1 MSTTSTLP
9 PPPPPHLEINTK
21 EWSYLAEGGFHII
34 LRYDGQDVNLKGKIL
49 RIGKKSLGHV
59 ASEKPA
65 HAGTE
70 GDGDTSATQDAA
82 KVGVSTAPKLDEAGA
97 RRRFER
103 GVLIPVLGEQYVQPG
118 DAVTLSRD
126 DIHSIHDS
134 FDHLRPS
141 GRIGRD
147 SGHWSSAAQLEPDK
161 TAFWLKL
168 PGDPSTP
175 ITPQPSPS
183 TPPPAAD
190 EAAEQ
195 GQEAEAQHKED
206 IVLAVEIKPKG
217 AVMPVGTLVPAP
229 NRLKYRVP
237 RFDAQQKFKAQDS
250 QNWGAID
257 RPTGYHPMELYSGD
271 ARRTS
276 ATLKELLKT
285 PQNKLRGWENGKMLF
300 GAGSEGSGAK
310 AANAE
315 ATAALG
321 RAVEHAGL
329 NTGGGY
335 GGTPAEDLMDL
346 VGEVLA
352 KEPLVSRLVAAQAL
366 DVLEVEGG
374 GLVFERLV
382 SLCGGSTDDALDLLE
397 SKEADP
403 FAAEDVAPA
412 LLLPQETLAALQAG
426 SEVEGMDSLY
436 SKAVQRVE
444 ELSVDECIQ
453 LLRRYLIAL
462 GVMDCSVMMSLRAV
476 PQSQATA
483 GTAIQRGDAAGVL
496 IMEDGRCLA
505 YCVSVVDAGPKPPTK
520 LRRKAK
526 HEHKIWEF
534 MKTLST

>member
-1 MSTTSTLP
+1 MPIFHPTKSP
-9 PPPPPHLEINTK
+9 PPP
-21 EWSYLAEGGFHII
+21 
-34 LRYDGQDVNLKGKIL
+34 R
-49 RIGKKSLGHV
+49 
-59 ASEKPA
+59 
-65 HAGTE
+65 
-70 GDGDTSATQDAA
+70 ATAA
-82 KVGVSTAPKLDEAGA
+82 ASTATA
-97 RRRFER
+97 
-103 GVLIPVLGEQYVQPG
+103 
-118 DAVTLSRD
+118 AVTP
-126 DIHSIHDS
+126 HSNIS

-335 GGTPAEDLMDL
+335 GGCVFETRRV
-346 VGEVLA
+346 VG
-352 KEPLVSRLVAAQAL
+352 
-366 DVLEVEGG
+366 VEG
-374 GLVFERLV
+374 LLCMVFGIQSVPPLPFKAQRER
-382 SLCGGSTDDALDLLE
+382 SA
-397 SKEADP
+397 
-403 FAAEDVAPA
+403 
-412 LLLPQETLAALQAG
+412 
-426 SEVEGMDSLY
+426 
-436 SKAVQRVE
+436 
-444 ELSVDECIQ
+444 
-453 LLRRYLIAL
+453 LRRHPNTRTRIKSYVCVAMCMCI
-462 GVMDCSVMMSLRAV
+462 SVY
-476 PQSQATA
+476 PQ
-483 GTAIQRGDAAGVL
+483 
-496 IMEDGRCLA
+496 
-505 YCVSVVDAGPKPPTK
+505 
-520 LRRKAK
+520 
-526 HEHKIWEF
+526 
-534 MKTLST
+534 